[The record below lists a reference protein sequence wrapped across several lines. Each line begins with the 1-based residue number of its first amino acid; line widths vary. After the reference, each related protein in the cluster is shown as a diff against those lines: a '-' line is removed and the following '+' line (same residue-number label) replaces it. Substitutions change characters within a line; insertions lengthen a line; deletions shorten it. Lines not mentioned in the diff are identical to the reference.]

1 MIQRLS
7 ESVSV
12 ISSYNHKTSEV
23 KPVSISWSGRIY
35 PVLKVGLRHTY
46 REGITRYHVFSVV
59 SNNLFFRLIL
69 DTETLH
75 WKLSEVSDGLPD

>member
-1 MIQRLS
+1 MHQRIA
-7 ESVSV
+7 EDVSV
-12 ISSYNHKTSEV
+12 TTSYNHRTREV
-23 KPVSISWSGRIY
+23 KPVSVAWAGRVY

-46 REGITRYHVFSVV
+46 REGLTRYHVFSVV
-59 SNNLFFRLIL
+59 SHQLFFRLVL